1 MSGPGSLLT
10 LRCITLSSL
19 FTLRNTKGS
28 FPVANQSQ
36 KFELFASLFPL
47 YSSIVYDEILHIPNR
62 EFSVWVFFFY
72 V

>member
-36 KFELFASLFPL
+36 KFELFASVFAL
-47 YSSIVYDEILHIPNR
+47 YSSIVFDEILHIPNR
-62 EFSVWVFFFY
+62 EFSVWVFFY

>member
-10 LRCITLSSL
+10 LGCITLSSL

-36 KFELFASLFPL
+36 KFELFASVFAL
-47 YSSIVYDEILHIPNR
+47 YSSIVFDEILHIPNR
-62 EFSVWVFFFY
+62 EFSVWVFFY